1 MIVLSKNGD
10 ILSREGRQEIMQL
23 GSGAFK
29 HWEDSCIDIDTSIV
43 STLTD
48 NSPEAF
54 KNATEILLKLINNIL
69 RDEQN
74 LKFRRIRLSN
84 PKIESMLLTANGAFE
99 TLFSIGFEED
109 TDALFLPFSVSMGIL
124 QAFKSAIEK
133 LQPPSAPQQT
143 PKAEQNSKP

>member
-48 NSPEAF
+48 NSPEVF

-109 TDALFLPFSVSMGIL
+109 TDALFLPFSV
-124 QAFKSAIEK
+124 
-133 LQPPSAPQQT
+133 
-143 PKAEQNSKP
+143 